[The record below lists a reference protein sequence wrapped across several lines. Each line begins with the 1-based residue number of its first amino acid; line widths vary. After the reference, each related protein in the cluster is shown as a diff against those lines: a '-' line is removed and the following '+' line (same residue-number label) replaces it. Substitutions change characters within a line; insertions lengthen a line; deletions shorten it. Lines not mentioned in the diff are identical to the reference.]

1 MVDDSPLTAPIGAI
15 ELLPGGTTFEED
27 PVPPAKVPAEERP
40 ARTTP
45 TEETPPPTTTPTEET
60 PPPKTTPTE
69 ETPPPT
75 TTPTEETPPPTTTP
89 TEETPPPVTT
99 PTEETPPPTTTP
111 TEETPPPTTTP
122 TEETPPPVTTPTEE
136 TPPPTTTPTEET
148 PPPTTTPTEE
158 TPPPTTTPTEETPPP
173 TTTPTEETPPPVT
186 TPTEETPPPKTPAE
200 PPTLTAVQG
209 EDFAGQPSDV
219 LLTYTVAVHPS
230 DVPQCVGLSSSDA
243 SAAFGGIDQGPAPQT
258 IRLELA
264 PGGMMPTQI
273 QCSAGNATD
282 EAGTPSL
289 ATSAMTVASAGPSSG
304 GVLGDPIDSKY
315 LSEVPFG
322 DRSFWVQP
330 WRSYLD
336 TWPAS
341 RLLDSLGINFNVSQN
356 QAEDTAH
363 LLQDDDFKL
372 ARIEIGWNSISY
384 EHPTKFANE
393 TYIHTML
400 SAMHN
405 HGLRPLILLNA
416 NSGGPG
422 PAKNVTLETTA
433 EAPAGAR
440 TVTLTPASAAQVVP
454 GKTGFNHLS
463 FAGDPDVL
471 ITSVGAGGVATL
483 SKPLPAALAAGA
495 HAGAT
500 LLYAPFGPPELS
512 TGEPNPAFQAT
523 LAGWLSYVA
532 TICKEAQS
540 IFGPEGYDLEVWNE
554 LTFGSQFLNENNYYS
569 PARET
574 GKGSVT
580 NALLNDTVAYV
591 RNPANGISP
600 GVGLTDGFAN
610 ETPFT
615 SPAALPTGLT
625 AMSKHLYQSGE
636 YYPNDEEDN
645 AIQPLNALGE
655 KSYTTSGT
663 SSAPVFT
670 PLFKPTFTAQLPE
683 YYLTATQTETIV
695 RDLSPVTNTI
705 YGGPH
710 GRNVAA
716 EGGSPLQVW
725 MTEYNIS
732 TGSFIAES
740 VGHPGD
746 GTSDL
751 NAAQSTHVQTEIL
764 LRSLVSMI
772 NKGMA
777 REYFYAATGREW
789 NLVSESFTSAVN
801 ADPSVYPG
809 DQLGGETMESF
820 QRMLKQFQGP
830 GPEGPARQLSLLSI
844 AQEGNH
850 AQITGNGTAAYPN
863 LYDREMLAVLPF
875 QSSPTRFVIP
885 VYVMTENLTTANKP
899 SEPENATDRFDL
911 PNENFRITLGNLP
924 ETTNPPTV
932 SAYDPIHNETTPARF
947 VSRKGN
953 QAIFEIAATDYP
965 RLLSIDYT
973 GK

>member
-1 MVDDSPLTAPIGAI
+1 MVEHRKRTSRGRARDASAYPGHTREPAGAEASGQVRLDGGSRVCPKARQRHAPPAARRIASNGGGGPAAPTGVGGPLNTAVGDLPLAGGEAPAAALPLDDAPASPGNPSEAPPPSEPGSGSGSGPPT
-15 ELLPGGTTFEED
+15 EEPSGGGGTGGEPPAEE
-27 PVPPAKVPAEERP
+27 PSGGGSSGSEPPAKEPRGE
-40 ARTTP
+40 
-45 TEETPPPTTTPTEET
+45 
-60 PPPKTTPTE
+60 PKGGSGGLPG
-69 ETPPPT
+69 PRS
-75 TTPTEETPPPTTTP
+75 
-89 TEETPPPVTT
+89 
-99 PTEETPPPTTTP
+99 
-111 TEETPPPTTTP
+111 
-122 TEETPPPVTTPTEE
+122 
-136 TPPPTTTPTEET
+136 
-148 PPPTTTPTEE
+148 
-158 TPPPTTTPTEETPPP
+158 
-173 TTTPTEETPPPVT
+173 
-186 TPTEETPPPKTPAE
+186 AG
-200 PPTLTAVQG
+200 A

-219 LLTYTVAVHPS
+219 LLTYPSAVSPS
-230 DVPQCVGLSSSDA
+230 AAVGCVGLEPSGKTVGV
-243 SAAFGGIDQGPAPQT
+243 GGIDQGPSPST
-258 IRLELA
+258 IRLELI
-264 PGGMMPTQI
+264 PGGSMPARV
-273 QCSAGNATD
+273 QCPAAG
-282 EAGTPSL
+282 GTSVL
-289 ATSAMTVASAGPSSG
+289 TVAPAAPSSG

-645 AIQPLNALGE
+645 AIQPLNALGT
-655 KSYTTSGT
+655 KSYSISGT
-663 SSAPVFT
+663 KSQPVYT
-670 PLFKPTFTAQLPE
+670 PLFRPTFTAQLPE

-965 RLLSIDYT
+965 RILTIEYA
-973 GK
+973 GN